1 MEEVGTTI
9 LSDRHCQLG
18 EGPTY
23 DPATGKAWWFDI
35 LDRKLLEADI
45 GSGAVTEHSLDVMGS
60 VLAVID
66 DRRQLIASDSG
77 LYVRDVASGRLTLHT
92 ELESDDPMTRS
103 NDGRVHACGA
113 LWIGTMGR
121 KAEKGAGAIY
131 HFLRGEVRCLYAGVS
146 IPNAICFSPD
156 GATAYFTDTPKRIL
170 HRVAIDPATA
180 LPAGDPQTLYDHTG
194 GTGGIDGAVVDAEG
208 LIWNARWGAGCVDV
222 YTPEGQRTRSIR
234 VPAKQSSCP
243 AFVGNKL
250 DRLLVTSAWQG
261 MDDAAKAADPGHG
274 QTFLLAVGAT
284 GRPEPYVKL
293 S

>member
-1 MEEVGTTI
+1 MEDVGTTI
-9 LSDRHCQLG
+9 LSERRCQLG

-35 LDRKLLEADI
+35 LGRTLLEADI
-45 GSGAVTEHSLDVMGS
+45 ASGGIKEHSLPVMGS
-60 VLAVID
+60 VLAVVD
-66 DRRQLIASDSG
+66 DQRQLLASDDG
-77 LYVRDVASGRLTLHT
+77 LYLRDVANGRLTLHT
-92 ELESDDPMTRS
+92 PLEADDAMTRS
-103 NDGRVHACGA
+103 NDGRVHASGA
-113 LWIGTMGR
+113 LWVGTMGR

-131 HFLRGEVRCLYAGVS
+131 HFHRGELRCLYAGVS

-170 HRVAIDPATA
+170 HRVAIDPLTA
-180 LPAGDPQTLYDHTG
+180 IPVGDPQTLYDHRD
-194 GTGGIDGAVVDAEG
+194 GTGGLDGAVVDAQG

-222 YTPEGQRTRSIR
+222 YTPEGARVRTIR

-243 AFVGNKL
+243 VFVGKDL

-261 MDDAAKAADPGHG
+261 MDDAAKAADPHHG
-274 QTFLLAVGAT
+274 QTFILDVGAT
-284 GRPEPYVKL
+284 GRAEPRVKL